1 MVEKYS
7 IKMLTKRDPKAW
19 LALLVL
25 CGFGGLLGLGC
36 AATSKPTE
44 VATCQVFIDNT
55 VALEVR
61 LTLFKIE
68 AGQAIPVFEGAS
80 APDGTISLKP
90 GGQADKT
97 NHGASELVGMIESTG
112 SSEWQLA
119 APWSSPLTSPLKV
132 QWPPTDRPVKISLPR
147 KAIRII

>member
-7 IKMLTKRDPKAW
+7 IKMQTKRKPIAW
-19 LALLVL
+19 LAWLML

-36 AATSKPTE
+36 AATPSPTN
-44 VATCQVFIDNT
+44 VATCQILIDNA
-55 VALEVR
+55 VALDVR

-68 AGQAIPVFEGAS
+68 AGQAIPIFEGTS
-80 APDGTISLKP
+80 APDGLISLKP
-90 GGQADKT
+90 VNQADTTKLD
-97 NHGASELVGMIESTG
+97 ASELVGIIESTG

-119 APWSSPLTSPLKV
+119 APWSSPLTSPLKI
-132 QWPPTDRPVKISLPR
+132 QWPPTERPLKISLPR